1 MQFGLSE
8 SQEFLKDSAR
18 KFFAG
23 ECPSAEMRRLMETE
37 TAYDA
42 DLWSKLTDQ
51 GYTGIIFP
59 EAYGGV
65 GLGKVELM
73 LLMEEAGRALLP
85 GPFFSTVVLA
95 GSVLDA
101 VASPAHKQKYLGPIC
116 RGEARAT
123 VALLESSATWNPRDV
138 QLTASNGNLS
148 GEKYFVPDPAVAD
161 FIIVVARNGVFLVNS
176 KSPGLKISPM
186 TAMDLTRKLY
196 VVEFNNTPA
205 EEISPTTDLE
215 RAFDIATAALSAE
228 LVGGMQR
235 TLDITVEYAKT
246 RKQFGKPIG
255 TFQAVQHQCADM
267 YLETESS
274 RSAVYYAGWALEENS
289 PDATVAVSIA
299 KMYASDACRGVG
311 NRGIQIH
318 GGMGF
323 TWENDLHLYYR
334 RAKSSETMFGD
345 ATFHRE
351 RIARQVIDSGP
362 NLAKTACHSQTRET
376 SIISDLIHLTKDNG
390 IAVITINNPP
400 VNALSPGVP
409 EGIAAAVEQIDKDD
423 CVKAAVLTGGGTT
436 FVAGADIKEF
446 GKITS
451 GKSGGGLELP
461 SLLLKIEDCRKP
473 VVMAIHGSAFG

>member
-23 ECPSAEMRRLMETE
+23 ECPSSEVRRLMETD

-42 DLWSKLTDQ
+42 GLWAKLTDQ

-59 EAYGGV
+59 EEYSGV

-101 VASPAHKQKYLGPIC
+101 VGSSAHKKKYLAPIC

-123 VALLESSATWNPRDV
+123 VAILEDSASWNPRHV
-138 QLTASNGNLS
+138 QLTAANGKLT
-148 GEKYFVPDPAVAD
+148 GEKLFVSDAAVAN
-161 FIIVVARNGVFLVNS
+161 FILVVARNGVFIVDA
-176 KSPGLKISPM
+176 KAPGLKISPM
-186 TAMDLTRKLY
+186 SAMDLTRKLY
-196 VVEFNNTPA
+196 VVEFNDTPA
-205 EEISPTTDLE
+205 EELGSVANLP
-215 RAFDIATAALSAE
+215 RAFDVASAALAAE

-255 TFQAVQHQCADM
+255 MFQAVQHQCADM

-274 RSAVYYAGWALEENS
+274 RSAVYYAGWALEENA
-289 PDATVAVSIA
+289 PDAPVAVSIA
-299 KMYASDACRGVG
+299 KMYASDAGRTVG

-334 RAKSSETMFGD
+334 RAKASENAFGD

-351 RIARQVIDSGP
+351 RIASLIIDTPGSV
-362 NLAKTACHSQTRET
+362 AK
-376 SIISDLIHLTKDNG
+376 
-390 IAVITINNPP
+390 
-400 VNALSPGVP
+400 
-409 EGIAAAVEQIDKDD
+409 
-423 CVKAAVLTGGGTT
+423 
-436 FVAGADIKEF
+436 
-446 GKITS
+446 
-451 GKSGGGLELP
+451 
-461 SLLLKIEDCRKP
+461 
-473 VVMAIHGSAFG
+473 SA

>member
-23 ECPSAEMRRLMETE
+23 ECPSAEMRRLMETD

-42 DLWSKLTDQ
+42 TLWSKLTEQ

-59 EAYGGV
+59 EEYGGV

-73 LLMEEAGRALLP
+73 LLLEEAGHALLP
-85 GPFFSTVVLA
+85 GPYFSTVVLA

-101 VASPAHKQKYLGPIC
+101 VATPAQKKQYLAPIC
-116 RGEARAT
+116 HGEVRAT
-123 VALLESSATWNPRDV
+123 VAILEESASWNTRDV
-138 QLTASNGNLS
+138 QLTATNGKLT
-148 GEKYFVPDPAVAD
+148 GEKLFVSDAGIAD
-161 FIIVVARNGVFLVNS
+161 FLIVAARDGVFVVHS
-176 KSPGLKISPM
+176 KARGLKISSM
-186 TAMDLTRKLY
+186 VGMDLTRRLY
-196 VVEFNNTPA
+196 VVEFSDTPA
-205 EEISPTTDLE
+205 EKIGSNSNLA
-215 RAFDIATAALSAE
+215 RAFDVATAALSAE

-255 TFQAVQHQCADM
+255 MFQAVQHQCADM

-289 PDATVAVSIA
+289 PDATTAVSIA
-299 KMYASDACRGVG
+299 KMYASDAARAVG

-334 RAKSSETMFGD
+334 RAKASETAFGD

-351 RIARQVIDSGP
+351 RIASLVIDS
-362 NLAKTACHSQTRET
+362 AST
-376 SIISDLIHLTKDNG
+376 SAN
-390 IAVITINNPP
+390 
-400 VNALSPGVP
+400 
-409 EGIAAAVEQIDKDD
+409 
-423 CVKAAVLTGGGTT
+423 
-436 FVAGADIKEF
+436 
-446 GKITS
+446 
-451 GKSGGGLELP
+451 
-461 SLLLKIEDCRKP
+461 
-473 VVMAIHGSAFG
+473 SA

>member
-23 ECPSAEMRRLMETE
+23 ECPSAEMRRLMETD

-42 DLWSKLTDQ
+42 ALWSKLTDQ

-85 GPFFSTVVLA
+85 GPFFASVVLA

-101 VASPAHKQKYLGPIC
+101 VASAADQQKYLAPIC

-123 VALLESSATWNPRDV
+123 VAILEANASWNLRDI
-138 QLTASNGNLS
+138 QLTAGNGKLT
-148 GEKYFVPDPAVAD
+148 GQKFFVSDAAIAD
-161 FIIVVARNGVFLVNS
+161 FIFVVARNGVFVVNA
-176 KSPGLKISPM
+176 KAPGLKISPM

-196 VVEFNNTPA
+196 VVEFSNTPA
-205 EEISPTTDLE
+205 EEIGATTNLE
-215 RAFDIATAALSAE
+215 RAFDVATAALAAE

-289 PDATVAVSIA
+289 PEASTAVSIA
-299 KMYASDACRGVG
+299 KMYASDAARTVG

-323 TWENDLHLYYR
+323 TWENDVHLYYR
-334 RAKSSETMFGD
+334 RAKGSETAFGD

-351 RIARQVIDSGP
+351 RIATKVIDTAAMDAGTVS
-362 NLAKTACHSQTRET
+362 AKHA
-376 SIISDLIHLTKDNG
+376 
-390 IAVITINNPP
+390 
-400 VNALSPGVP
+400 
-409 EGIAAAVEQIDKDD
+409 
-423 CVKAAVLTGGGTT
+423 
-436 FVAGADIKEF
+436 
-446 GKITS
+446 
-451 GKSGGGLELP
+451 
-461 SLLLKIEDCRKP
+461 
-473 VVMAIHGSAFG
+473 

>member
-23 ECPSAEMRRLMETE
+23 ECPSAETRRLMETD

-42 DLWSKLTDQ
+42 ALWSKLTDQ

-59 EAYGGV
+59 EEYGGV

-101 VASPAHKQKYLGPIC
+101 IASPARKKKYLAPIC

-123 VALLESSATWNPRDV
+123 VAILEASASWNPRDV
-138 QLTASNGNLS
+138 QLTAANNKLT
-148 GEKYFVPDPAVAD
+148 GEKLFVSDAAVAD
-161 FIIVVARNGVFLVNS
+161 FILVVARNGVFIVNA
-176 KSPGLKISPM
+176 KAPGLRITRMS
-186 TAMDLTRKLY
+186 AMDLTRKLY
-196 VVEFNNTPA
+196 VVQFKDTPA
-205 EEISPTTDLE
+205 ELLGSTSELAS
-215 RAFDIATAALSAE
+215 AFDIASAALAAE

-255 TFQAVQHQCADM
+255 MFQAVQHQCADM
-267 YLETESS
+267 YLETESA
-274 RSAVYYAGWALEENS
+274 RSAVYYAGWALEENA
-289 PDATVAVSIA
+289 PDASAAVSIA
-299 KMYASDACRGVG
+299 KMYASDAGRTVG

-323 TWENDLHLYYR
+323 TWENDVHLYYR
-334 RAKSSETMFGD
+334 RAKASENAFGD

-351 RIARQVIDSGP
+351 RLASFIVDARDATDAS
-362 NLAKTACHSQTRET
+362 
-376 SIISDLIHLTKDNG
+376 
-390 IAVITINNPP
+390 P
-400 VNALSPGVP
+400 VSAQ
-409 EGIAAAVEQIDKDD
+409 AA
-423 CVKAAVLTGGGTT
+423 
-436 FVAGADIKEF
+436 
-446 GKITS
+446 
-451 GKSGGGLELP
+451 
-461 SLLLKIEDCRKP
+461 R
-473 VVMAIHGSAFG
+473 